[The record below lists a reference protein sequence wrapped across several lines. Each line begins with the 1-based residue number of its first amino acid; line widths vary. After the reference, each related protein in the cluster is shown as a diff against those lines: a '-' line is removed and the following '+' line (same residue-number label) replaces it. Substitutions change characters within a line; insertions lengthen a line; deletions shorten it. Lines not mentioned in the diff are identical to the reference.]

1 MLNADVP
8 VPPTT
13 GSVTQEAVLMASAA
27 LSLLR
32 GAASGGVP
40 MPVLKAELAT
50 TARVRG
56 WSEDAAQ
63 RTIYAGVGRRAWKI
77 DRRAGGGG
85 KVHFA

>member
-1 MLNADVP
+1 
-8 VPPTT
+8 
-13 GSVTQEAVLMASAA
+13 MASAA

-32 GAASGGVP
+32 AAEGGVP

-63 RTIYAGVGRRAWKI
+63 RTIYAGVGRKAWKI

-85 KVHFA
+85 MVHLT